1 MRMPSFAAIVRLLL
15 TSLLLLVL
23 SLLLLTLDGVQGFRT
38 SLQCQVKG
46 QVQARHSHCDRCAAR
61 SCTLRPNVPNVP
73 SLCYSSLATAAGADQ
88 RPSLSSLSLHSVK
101 QQRNVD
107 EPFNR
112 RGFVQRCKQAVRS
125 MLVSLP
131 FVRFWKY
138 LRKRFFQRYTVYVLE
153 CDHDKYYVGST
164 ANRRQRFREHRSS
177 RGGSKWTRQHRPI
190 RVLREYR
197 RIPQAYYLGMEAR
210 VTAECMLEF
219 GINNVRGAMFSQPRD
234 YTMEDVRALTGFLGH
249 YNDLDYNAV
258 AMRLERE
265 LMATSEYSSG
275 DYDENTNGEA
285 RDTRKRKRKKK
296 RNFKSKDNDRCFNCG
311 ERGHW
316 ANDCPKRWGVLE
328 TSRSDDYQ

>member
-1 MRMPSFAAIVRLLL
+1 MLVYSRVAVVRSKLLV
-15 TSLLLLVL
+15 LLLLLPLCAVPGFPT
-23 SLLLLTLDGVQGFRT
+23 SINVHVKVQPSHSQRDHPAACSYTLNR
-38 SLQCQVKG
+38 
-46 QVQARHSHCDRCAAR
+46 
-61 SCTLRPNVPNVP
+61 NVPDIP
-73 SLCYSSLATAAGADQ
+73 SKCSHSMAAGTRR
-88 RPSLSSLSLHSVK
+88 RPSLSLVSINAVK
-101 QQRNVD
+101 QHRNAD
-107 EPFNR
+107 ETSRR
-112 RGFVQRCKQAVRS
+112 RGVVQRCKQAVRN
-125 MLVSLP
+125 MLISLP
-131 FVRFWKY
+131 FVRFWKH

-164 ANRRQRFREHRSS
+164 ANRRQRFREHTSS
-177 RGGSKWTRQHRPI
+177 RGGSKWTRLHRPI

-249 YNDLDYNAV
+249 YNDLDYNDV
-258 AMRLERE
+258 AIRLERE
-265 LMATSEYSSG
+265 LMMTSEYSTG

-285 RDTRKRKRKKK
+285 RDAKKRKRKKK
-296 RNFKSKDNDRCFNCG
+296 RNFKSKFNDRCFNCG

-316 ANDCPKRWGVLE
+316 ANDCPKRWGALE